1 MRFQE
6 ILNEASLSNSEL
18 RKHAGKYLSVL
29 IRKIKEG
36 EPLEIV
42 PEKQEKYGE
51 KVIVNPSAA
60 NDIIKAY
67 FGVASGTNIPSTEN
81 MDLADNGDIIPVSDP
96 SKVVLRTADGDE
108 LVLSSLQKT
117 PEYKSGKDFNA
128 GDVGEA
134 ALGAAVY
141 AVFQSRKQQISEE
154 DIFKVFAQLAGGEL
168 IGKNNL
174 KGTVSGASKNDKIH
188 FHLALNTTSYKAVVG
203 AGTSAKPHPQILGA
217 VRSAVQ
223 FGNQNPAVKVALQKI
238 ISDNNSNQVIVNAD
252 GVTDQSI
259 KADLFLD
266 IDGTTI
272 NLLSLKAG
280 DVKQFGQSS
289 GYNFDAIER
298 FFQESFGV
306 NVDNRLKNEFVDGDP
321 VTSFEAIHKVYN
333 QVAKSIEAELAGD
346 NSQQE
351 ATFIERLYNGIKH
364 HATGGED
371 GTSMVILK
379 TTPNAP
385 GYTELEFGDKLRKA
399 MDNIDLYLKY
409 EAPGQRKPAKIEI
422 WGRGENGGD
431 AMFLRLRSNFK
442 SEGKGYVRNIVEMGK
457 LLKVIAQL
465 EQRQM
470 ATKLDFGKK

>member
-1 MRFQE
+1 MRFLE
-6 ILNEASLSNSEL
+6 ILNEANLQNNEL

-29 IRKIKEG
+29 IRKIREG

-42 PEKQEKYGE
+42 PNRQEKYGE
-51 KVIVNPSAA
+51 KVIVQPDAA
-60 NDIIKAY
+60 DEILKAY
-67 FGVASGTNIPSTEN
+67 FGTGGDIPSTDK
-81 MDLADNGDIIPVSDP
+81 MDLSANGDIVPVGDP
-96 SKVVLRTADGDE
+96 NKVVLRTADGDE
-108 LVLSSLQKT
+108 LTIASLQKT
-117 PEYKSGKDFNA
+117 PDFKSGKDFNA

-141 AVFQSRKQQISEE
+141 AVFQSRKQDINEA
-154 DIFKVFAQLAGGEL
+154 DIFSVFKQLAGGEL

-174 KGTVSGASKNDKIH
+174 KGTVSGTSANDKIH
-188 FHLALNTTSYKAVVG
+188 FHLALNTTSYKAVVD
-203 AGTSAKPHPQILGA
+203 AGTSGSPHPQILGA

-223 FGNQNPAVKVALQKI
+223 FGNQNPAVAVALEKI
-238 ISDNNSNQVIVNAD
+238 DADKGTNNVIVNAD
-252 GVTDQSI
+252 GVTDQSV

-289 GYNFDAIER
+289 GYNFDAIDR
-298 FFQESFGV
+298 FFSETFGV
-306 NVDNRLKNEFVDGDP
+306 NVDNRLKNEFEDGDP
-321 VTSFEAIHKVYN
+321 VKSFEAIHKVYN
-333 QVAKSIEAELAGD
+333 QVARSIQADIAGD
-346 NSQQE
+346 NANQE
-351 ATFIERLYNGIKH
+351 ATFIERLYKGIKH

-385 GYTELEFGDKLRKA
+385 GYTELEFGEKLRQA
-399 MDNIDLYLKY
+399 MESIDLYMKY
-409 EAPGQRKPAKIEI
+409 DAPGERKPAKIEI
-422 WGRGENGGD
+422 WGKGEGGGD
-431 AMFLRLRSNFK
+431 AMLLRLRSNFK

-465 EQRQM
+465 EQ
-470 ATKLDFGKK
+470 KEK

>member
-1 MRFQE
+1 MRFLE
-6 ILNEASLSNSEL
+6 ILNEANLSNNEL

-42 PEKQEKYGE
+42 PDRQEKYGE
-51 KVIVNPSAA
+51 KVIVNPEAA
-60 NDIIKAY
+60 DELIKAY
-67 FGVASGTNIPSTEN
+67 FGRPGDLPSTDK
-81 MDLADNGDIIPVSDP
+81 MDLTDNGDIVPVSDP
-96 SKVVLRTADGDE
+96 NAVILRTKDGDQ
-108 LVLSSLQKT
+108 LNIAILQKT

-141 AVFQSRKQQISEE
+141 AVFQMRKQEITEA
-154 DIFKVFAQLAGGEL
+154 DIFKVFAQLEGGEL
-168 IGKNNL
+168 LGKNNL
-174 KGTVSGASKNDKIH
+174 KGIVSGSSANDKIH

-203 AGTSAKPHPQILGA
+203 AGVSGNPHPQILGA

-223 FGNQNPAVKVALQKI
+223 FGNQNPAVKVALEKI
-238 ISDNNSNQVIVNAD
+238 ESDKGTNKVIVNAD
-252 GVTDQSI
+252 GVSDQSV

-280 DVKQFGQSS
+280 DVKQFGQKS
-289 GYNFDAIER
+289 GYNFDAVDA
-298 FFQESFGV
+298 FFQESFGI
-306 NVDNRLKNEFVDGDP
+306 NIDNRLKDEFEDGNAF
-321 VTSFEAIHKVYN
+321 TSFKVIHKIYN
-333 QVAKSIEAELAGD
+333 QVARQIERDIAGD
-346 NSQQE
+346 NPNQE
-351 ATFIERLYNGIKH
+351 ATFIERLYKGIKH

-385 GYTELEFGDKLRKA
+385 GYTELEFGEKLRKA
-399 MDNIDLYLKY
+399 MESIDLYSKY
-409 EAPGQRKPAKIEI
+409 SAPGEGTAKIEI
-422 WGRGENGGD
+422 WGRGESGGD
-431 AMFLRLRSNFK
+431 AMLLRLRSNYK

-470 ATKLDFGKK
+470 ATKLNFGEK

>member
-6 ILNEASLSNSEL
+6 ILNEASLQNNEL
-18 RKHAGKYLSVL
+18 RKHAGKYLNVL
-29 IRKIKEG
+29 IRKIREG

-42 PEKQEKYGE
+42 PNKQEKYGE
-51 KVIVNPSAA
+51 KVIVDSNAA
-60 NDIIKAY
+60 DDILKAY
-67 FGVASGTNIPSTEN
+67 FGKGGDIPSTET
-81 MDLADNGDIIPVSDP
+81 MDLAPNGDIVPVADP
-96 SKVVLRTADGDE
+96 NKVVLRTTSGDE
-108 LVLSSLQKT
+108 LVLSALQKT

-141 AVFQSRKQQISEE
+141 AVFQSRKQEITEE
-154 DIFKVFAQLAGGEL
+154 DIFNVFKQLAGGEL

-174 KGTVSGASKNDKIH
+174 KGKVSGTSKNDKIH

-203 AGTSAKPHPQILGA
+203 AGSGSPHPQILGA
-217 VRSAVQ
+217 VRSAVN
-223 FGNQNPAVKVALQKI
+223 FGNSNPNVKIALDQI
-238 ISDNNSNQVIVNAD
+238 IADKNANQVIVNAD
-252 GVTDQSI
+252 GVTDQSV

-280 DVKQFGQSS
+280 DVKQFGQVS

-306 NVDNRLKNEFVDGDP
+306 NVDNRLKNEFIDGDP

-333 QVAKSIEAELAGD
+333 QVANSIESELSGD

-351 ATFIERLYNGIKH
+351 AKFVERLYKGIKH

-409 EAPGQRKPAKIEI
+409 EAPGQRKPAKIEV
-422 WGRGENGGD
+422 WGRGQNGGD

-465 EQRQM
+465 EQRQV
-470 ATKLDFGKK
+470 